1 MIQIKSQPLTKEVKK
16 LYLKLKAFKG
26 LPKTKQSTWT
36 KFIDEELIL
45 IHRKLFFKGIDRS
58 LTCKATYLRQN
69 IYAMSNSYVEINGN
83 N

>member
-26 LPKTKQSTWT
+26 LPKTKESTWT

-45 IHRKLFFKGIDRS
+45 ILI
-58 LTCKATYLRQN
+58 
-69 IYAMSNSYVEINGN
+69 SNLNPPKTIF
-83 N
+83 

>member
-26 LPKTKQSTWT
+26 LPKTKQSTCT

-45 IHRKLFFKGIDRS
+45 ILI
-58 LTCKATYLRQN
+58 
-69 IYAMSNSYVEINGN
+69 SNLNPPKTIF
-83 N
+83 